1 MRPFQAVF
9 GSGEVAERLNAPH
22 SKCGIRATV
31 SGVRIPPSPPVSLN
45 AKSLKNRGSGLPEQ
59 AAGWPVT
66 SNHPTVVG
74 RGPRSGDESAA
85 IEIDDRSRGKADG
98 HEGEDLPRDIF
109 THTDAANG
117 QSGCRLGE
125 HVAAR
130 GLPPCWAG
138 GGWGGFPGS
147 GGAIL

>member
-1 MRPFQAVF
+1 MPNVRA
-9 GSGEVAERLNAPH
+9 
-22 SKCGIRATV
+22 CGRSPLLGT
-31 SGVRIPPSPPVSLN
+31 PSPPVSLN

-74 RGPRSGDESAA
+74 RGPRSGDERAA

-98 HEGEDLPRDIF
+98 HEREDLPRDIF

-117 QSGCRLGE
+117 QRGCRLGE
-125 HVAAR
+125 HVAASGFR
-130 GLPPCWAG
+130 HAG
-138 GGWGGFPGS
+138 AYRRVDDPGRDAVHPDAVS
-147 GGAIL
+147 YP